1 MQKAQKGF
9 TLIEL
14 MIVVAIIGILAA
26 IAVPAYQNYIARAQF
41 TEVTSAVSPF
51 KIAVELCYQQ
61 QGVMTNCTNGLN
73 GIPTATANADGN
85 VAAGSGAVTVTSAT
99 AANIQM
105 QAVAGINGLNNE
117 IYQLDGLSQGPGRPV
132 IWTVNAASTCMTRAA
147 GPIC

>member
-26 IAVPAYQNYIARAQF
+26 IAVPAYQNYVARAQF

-61 QGVMTNCTNGLN
+61 QGVMTPCLNGTN
-73 GIPTATANADGN
+73 GIPALTQADGN
-85 VAAGSGAVTVTSAT
+85 VAANSGLVTVTSPT
-99 AANIQM
+99 TANIQM
-105 QAVAGINGLNNE
+105 IAVNGVNSLAGE
-117 IYQLDGLSQGPGRPV
+117 IYQLDGTSAGAGRPV
-132 IWTVNAASTCMTRAA
+132 TWQVNAASTCITRAA